1 MSTAELTASD
11 ASEWKMPST
20 RKAGMICLIITESA
34 LFSIFVV
41 AYIFYKGKSLNP
53 PYAPDLLTWAKFPV
67 WGSLA
72 LFGSSATIM
81 VAERMLL
88 TNRKFGFQLWW
99 GITILMGAY
108 FLYFTATEWYELI
121 YHEGLTLQSNVFGT
135 TFYSLVGLHA
145 SHVVIGLILLTLVW
159 ILNLFNKIPADHH
172 EHVEMVSWYWHF
184 VDAIWV
190 VVLSV
195 VYVWSAHY

>member
-11 ASEWKMPST
+11 TSEWKMPST

-41 AYIFYKGKSLNP
+41 AYIFYKGKSLTP
-53 PYAPDLLTWAKFPV
+53 PYAPDLLTWAKFP
-67 WGSLA
+67 W
-72 LFGSSATIM
+72 FGSIALIGSSFTIM
-81 VAERMLL
+81 GAEYFLRR
-88 TNRKFGFQLWW
+88 NRKFGFQIWW
-99 GITILMGAY
+99 GITILMGSY

-145 SHVVIGLILLTLVW
+145 SHVIIGLILLSLVW
-159 ILNLFNKIPADHH
+159 FLNLFNKVPADHH
-172 EHVEMVSWYWHF
+172 EHLEMVSWYWHF
-184 VDAIWV
+184 VDVVWL
-190 VVLSV
+190 VVLLV
-195 VYVWSAHY
+195 VYIWSPHF

>member
-53 PYAPDLLTWAKFPV
+53 PYAQDVLTHFP
-67 WGSLA
+67 WGGSIA
-72 LFGSSATIM
+72 LFGSSLIIWF
-81 VAERMLL
+81 AELALHRG
-88 TNRKFGFQLWW
+88 NKFMFQLWW
-99 GITILMGAY
+99 GITFLMGAY
-108 FLYFTATEWYELI
+108 FLYFTATEWYEFI
-121 YHEGLTLQSNVFGT
+121 YEEHLTLQSNVFGT

-145 SHVVIGLILLTLVW
+145 SHVVIGLILLGLVW

-172 EHVEMVSWYWHF
+172 EHVEMISWYWHF
-184 VDAIWV
+184 VDAIWLV
-190 VVLSV
+190 VVSV
-195 VYVWSAHY
+195 VYIWSAHF